1 MMTPTDIVTADVRL
15 IYPSLFEATPKFMGS
30 DDMRYQATFLIPEDA
45 DLSPYQSA
53 IDAALAAK
61 FSGKVPKLADHP
73 VRSADEKA
81 ADGKGGFELGW
92 HYISAKSF
100 DAKTPPLVVDQR
112 RNEIIDTSMVYG
124 GCWVR
129 AHIRAYAW
137 AFSGKKGVS
146 FDLKAVQLVRGGDPI
161 GGASSRAS
169 ADVFGDLD
177 FESESDH
184 SDSLL

>member
-81 ADGKGGFELGW
+81 AGLALHFRQELRREDSAPRGRPAAQRDHRHVDGLRWLLGPRSHPRIRVGLLWQEGRELRFE
-92 HYISAKSF
+92 
-100 DAKTPPLVVDQR
+100 
-112 RNEIIDTSMVYG
+112 
-124 GCWVR
+124 
-129 AHIRAYAW
+129 
-137 AFSGKKGVS
+137 
-146 FDLKAVQLVRGGDPI
+146 
-161 GGASSRAS
+161 SRAAS
-169 ADVFGDLD
+169 ARWRSDRRRVFTRKRRRVWRFG
-177 FESESDH
+177 FRVGV
-184 SDSLL
+184 

>member
-1 MMTPTDIVTADVRL
+1 MLTPTDIVTPEVRL
-15 IYPSLFEATPKFMGS
+15 IYPSLFEATPKFQGS
-30 DDMRYQATFLIPEDA
+30 DDLRFQATFLIPEGA
-45 DLSPYQSA
+45 DLSPFQSA

-61 FSGKVPKLADHP
+61 FPGKPPKLPDHP

-81 ADGKGGFELGW
+81 ADGKGGFEKGW
-92 HYISAKSF
+92 HYIAAKSF
-100 DAKTPPLVVDQR
+100 DDKTAPLVVDQR
-112 RNEIIDTSMVYG
+112 RNEIIDPSMIYG

-129 AHIRAYAW
+129 AHVRAYAW

-161 GGASSRAS
+161 GGTSSRAS

-184 SDSLL
+184 ADSLL